1 MGTDPRPSTTAVR
14 ARWAGIGQATDHGDP
29 VAAARDAVDQALRGG
44 EEPALLIAFATAAPA
59 LPALA
64 TALQAAAPGTPVV
77 GASTTRPLAPP
88 GADLAV
94 VALGGP
100 GFVVST
106 VAIERAA
113 GDLRGAG
120 IEAAAALGDVADR
133 EHHALLLLAD
143 AGTGDQQELVRGA
156 YSIAGAGVSLIGSTT
171 RVPGVQLHD
180 RRALTGAVVAAAI
193 GSDAPFGVGVA
204 HGWQAIGQPL
214 HVTRTDGADLLTLDG
229 RPALDVYLERT
240 SAPDG
245 LDRDAAGFARFADA
259 HPLGVR
265 RRAEEEHV
273 RLVLGA
279 DLHRRSLRTTAELP
293 QGGLA
298 WLMVRD
304 GHAVARAARDAA
316 DDAIRRLSG
325 QPPLALLAFG
335 ELHAGDGPDAI
346 DAPLAGLSGAGEI
359 ARTRGAHGFHNDS
372 HAVLA
377 IA

>member
-1 MGTDPRPSTTAVR
+1 MGTDPHASTAAVR
-14 ARWAGIGQATDHGDP
+14 ARWAGFGQATDHGDP
-29 VAAARDAVDQALRGG
+29 VAAARDAVGQALQRGD
-44 EEPALLIAFATAAPA
+44 EPALLIAFATAAQA

-64 TALQAAAPGTPVV
+64 AALQDAAPGVPLV

-106 VAIERAA
+106 VAIEAAA
-113 GDLRGAG
+113 GDLRDAG
-120 IEAAAALGDVADR
+120 VEAAAALGDVADR
-133 EHHALLLLAD
+133 DHHALLLLAD
-143 AGTGDQQELVRGA
+143 ACVGDQHELIRGA

-180 RRALTGAVVAAAI
+180 GRALTGAVVAAAI

-204 HGWQAIGQPL
+204 HGWQPIGQPL

-240 SAPDG
+240 SAPAG
-245 LDRDAAGFARFADA
+245 LDGDAAGFARFADA

-265 RRAEEEHV
+265 LRAEEQHV

-279 DLHRRSLRTTAELP
+279 DLVRRSLRTTAELP

-304 GHAVARAARDAA
+304 GHAVARAARAAAGDAVA
-316 DDAIRRLSG
+316 RLDG
-325 QPPLALLAFG
+325 HPPLALLAFG
-335 ELHAGDGPDAI
+335 ELQTLPDV

-359 ARTRGAHGFHNDS
+359 ARARGANGFHNYT

>member
-1 MGTDPRPSTTAVR
+1 MDPHSSTAAVR
-14 ARWAGIGQATDHGDP
+14 ARWAGLGQATDHGDP
-29 VAAARDAVDQALRGG
+29 VAAARDAVGQALQRGD
-44 EEPALLIAFATAAPA
+44 EPALLIAFATAAQA

-64 TALQAAAPGTPVV
+64 AALQDAAPGVPLV

-88 GADLAV
+88 GADLTV

-106 VAIERAA
+106 VAIEGAA
-113 GDLRGAG
+113 GDVRDAG

-133 EHHALLLLAD
+133 DHHALLLLAD
-143 AGTGDQQELVRGA
+143 ACVGDQHELVRGA

-180 RRALTGAVVAAAI
+180 GRVLTGAVVAAAI

-204 HGWQAIGQPL
+204 HGWQTIGQPL

-240 SAPDG
+240 SAPAG
-245 LDRDAAGFARFADA
+245 LDQDAAGLARFADA

-265 RRAEEEHV
+265 LRAEEQHV

-279 DLHRRSLRTTAELP
+279 DLVRRSLRTTAELP

-304 GHAVARAARDAA
+304 GHAVARAAREAA
-316 DDAIRRLSG
+316 GDAIARLDG
-325 QPPLALLAFG
+325 HPPLALLAFG
-335 ELHAGDGPDAI
+335 ELQTLPDS

-359 ARTRGAHGFHNDS
+359 ARARGANGFHNYT

>member
-1 MGTDPRPSTTAVR
+1 MGTDPRPSSAVAR
-14 ARWAGIGQATDHGDP
+14 ARWAGFGQTTDHGDP
-29 VAAARDAVDQALRGG
+29 LAAAHAAVRQALDGG
-44 EEPALLIAFATAAPA
+44 ADPALLIAFAGAAHA

-64 TALQAAAPGTPVV
+64 AALRDAAPGVPLV

-100 GFVVST
+100 GFTVST
-106 VAIERAA
+106 AAIEHAD

-120 IEAAAALGDVADR
+120 VEAAAALGDVADR

-143 AGTGDQQELVRGA
+143 AGLGDQLELVRGA
-156 YSIAGAGVSLIGSTT
+156 YSIAGAGVSLIGATT

-180 RRALTGAVVAAAI
+180 GRALTGAVVAAAI

-229 RPALDVYLERT
+229 RSALDVYLERT
-240 SAPDG
+240 SAPPG
-245 LDRDAAGFARFADA
+245 LDRDPAGFARFADA
-259 HPLGVR
+259 HPLGIR
-265 RRAEEEHV
+265 LRAGEEHV

-279 DLHRRSLRTTAELP
+279 DLERRSLRTTAELP

-304 GHAVARAARDAA
+304 GHAVARAAEVATGAA
-316 DDAIRRLSG
+316 IGRLDG
-325 QPPLALLAFG
+325 RPPLALIAFG
-335 ELHAGDGPDAI
+335 ELASLPDVA
-346 DAPLAGLSGAGEI
+346 APLIGLSGAGEI
-359 ARTRGAHGFHNDS
+359 ARARGAHGFHNYS
-372 HAVLA
+372 HAALA

>member
-1 MGTDPRPSTTAVR
+1 MGTDPHPSIVPVR
-14 ARWAGIGQATDHGDP
+14 ARWAGFGQATDHGDP
-29 VAAARDAVDQALRGG
+29 VAAANDAVAQALQAADA
-44 EEPALLIAFATAAPA
+44 PALLIAFATDAQA

-64 TALQAAAPGTPVV
+64 GALRDAAPGVPLV

-94 VALGGP
+94 IALGGP
-100 GFVVST
+100 GFAVST
-106 VAIERAA
+106 VAIEGAA
-113 GDLRGAG
+113 EDLRDAG

-133 EHHALLLLAD
+133 DHHALLLLAD
-143 AGTGDQQELVRGA
+143 AGVGDQHELVRGA

-171 RVPGVQLHD
+171 RVPGVLLHD
-180 RRALTGAVVAAAI
+180 GRALSGAVVAAAI

-240 SAPDG
+240 SAPGG
-245 LDRDAAGFARFADA
+245 LAADAAGFARFADA
-259 HPLGVR
+259 HPLGIR
-265 RRAEEEHV
+265 LRADEEHV

-279 DLHRRSLRTTAELP
+279 DLQRRSLRTTAELP
-293 QGGLA
+293 QGGMA

-304 GHAVARAARDAA
+304 GHAVARAARVAA
-316 DDAIRRLSG
+316 DDAIGRLDG
-325 QPPLALLAFG
+325 RAPLALLSFG
-335 ELHAGDGPDAI
+335 ELGTLPEI
-346 DAPLAGLSGAGEI
+346 DVPLAGLSGAGEI
-359 ARTRGAHGFHNDS
+359 ARARGTNGFHNYT

>member
-1 MGTDPRPSTTAVR
+1 MGTDPPATTAPVR
-14 ARWAGIGQATDHGDP
+14 ARWAGFGQSTDHGDP
-29 VAAARDAVDQALRGG
+29 VAAARDAVGQALQADAQ
-44 EEPALLIAFATAAPA
+44 PALLIAFATAAQA

-64 TALQAAAPGTPVV
+64 LALRDAAPGVPLV

-94 VALGGP
+94 IALGGP
-100 GFVVST
+100 GFAVST
-106 VAIERAA
+106 VAIEGAA
-113 GDLRGAG
+113 DDLRDAG
-120 IEAAAALGDVADR
+120 IQAAAALGDVADR
-133 EHHALLLLAD
+133 RHHALLVLAD
-143 AGTGDQQELVRGA
+143 ACAGDQHELVRGA
-156 YSIAGAGVSLIGSTT
+156 YSIAGSGVSLIGSTT

-180 RRALTGAVVAAAI
+180 GRVLTGAVVAAAI

-204 HGWQAIGQPL
+204 HGWQSIGQPL

-240 SAPDG
+240 SAPAG

-259 HPLGVR
+259 HPLGIR
-265 RRAEEEHV
+265 LRADEEHV

-279 DLHRRSLRTTAELP
+279 DLERRSLRTTAELP

-304 GHAVARAARDAA
+304 GHAVARAAGAAA
-316 DDAIRRLSG
+316 DQAIGHLDGRS
-325 QPPLALLAFG
+325 PLALLTFG
-335 ELHAGDGPDAI
+335 ELGAPAWLDV
-346 DAPLAGLSGAGEI
+346 PLAGLSGAGEI
-359 ARTRGAHGFHNDS
+359 ARARGANAFHNYT

>member
-1 MGTDPRPSTTAVR
+1 MGTDPQSTTAAVR
-14 ARWAGIGQATDHGDP
+14 ARWAGFGQATDHGDP
-29 VAAARDAVDQALRGG
+29 VAAARDAVGQALQRGD
-44 EEPALLIAFATAAPA
+44 EPALLIAFATAAQA
-59 LPALA
+59 LPAL
-64 TALQAAAPGTPVV
+64 TAALRDAAPGVPLV

-94 VALGGP
+94 LAVGGP
-100 GFVVST
+100 GFAVST
-106 VAIERAA
+106 VAIEGAA
-113 GDLRGAG
+113 GDLRDAG

-133 EHHALLLLAD
+133 DHHALLLLAD
-143 AGTGDQQELVRGA
+143 ACVGDQHELIRGA

-180 RRALTGAVVAAAI
+180 GRALTGAVVAAAI

-204 HGWQAIGQPL
+204 HGWQTIGQPL
-214 HVTRTDGADLLTLDG
+214 HVTRTHGADLLTLDG

-240 SAPDG
+240 SAPAG
-245 LDRDAAGFARFADA
+245 LDQDAAGFARFADA

-265 RRAEEEHV
+265 LRAEGEHV

-279 DLHRRSLRTTAELP
+279 DLARRSLRTTAELP

-304 GHAVARAARDAA
+304 GHAVARAAREAA
-316 DDAIRRLSG
+316 DGAIGRLDG
-325 QPPLALLAFG
+325 HPPLALLAFG
-335 ELHAGDGPDAI
+335 ELQTLAEAGV
-346 DAPLAGLSGAGEI
+346 PLAGLSGAGEI
-359 ARTRGAHGFHNDS
+359 ARARGANGFHNYT